1 MKIETNISTLILF
14 CFVFILLAVILL
26 ELVYFEVKLVEL
38 VELVNYIAA
47 RPLP

>member
-1 MKIETNISTLILF
+1 MKLEIELSTLILF
-14 CFVFILLAVILL
+14 CFVFILLAVVLL
-26 ELVYFEVKLVEL
+26 ELVYFEIKLVEL